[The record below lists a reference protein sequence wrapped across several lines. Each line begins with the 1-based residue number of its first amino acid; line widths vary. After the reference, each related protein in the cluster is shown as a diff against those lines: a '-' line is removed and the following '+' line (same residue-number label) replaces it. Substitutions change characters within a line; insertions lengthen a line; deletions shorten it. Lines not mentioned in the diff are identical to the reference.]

1 MNIDEL
7 FTKTDN
13 DGNSLRC
20 HRGNVELRLRNENGK
35 VRKIGRIYEGKKT
48 GKLIYKKYVKQENI
62 YRKFNAWGINYEI
75 YKNVDAIIIRV
86 DNGDKYQI
94 ITSEVEKD
102 YLHFKKIG
110 FELQVFVHLDEWK
123 QYEL

>member
-13 DGNSLRC
+13 EGNELIC
-20 HRGNVELRLRNENGK
+20 HQGNVELRLKGEAGRT
-35 VRKIGRIYEGKKT
+35 RKIGRVYRGKKSD
-48 GKLIYKKYVKQENI
+48 KLIYKKYVKQENL

-75 YKNVDAIIIRV
+75 YKNVEAIIIHT
-86 DNGDKYQI
+86 DNGDKYRI
-94 ITSEVEKD
+94 ITSEVEKN

-110 FELQVFVHLDEWK
+110 FELQVFIHLDEWK
-123 QYEL
+123 QYE